1 MDIEDLKPN
10 SHAYKENQGTK
21 DEKKIEKVVE
31 GTAKVKKNEVR
42 KFADVFISEDIKNVK
57 SYVLMD
63 ILVPAIKNAI
73 IDVVTDGVNMIFKGD
88 TGKSSKSRSST
99 YVSYRDYSRRDDRR
113 MAGSERER
121 SRFDYDDIV
130 FESRLEAE
138 RVREKMED
146 VIDQFGVVS
155 VNDLFDMADLTAPYT
170 SHKYGWTS
178 IRNAEIVRTREGYVI
193 KLPRAVPID
202 Y

>member
-1 MDIEDLKPN
+1 MDFEDLKPN
-10 SHAYKENQGTK
+10 SHTYKENQAK
-21 DEKKIEKVVE
+21 PEEKKIEKVVE
-31 GTAKVKKNEVR
+31 GKAKIKKNEVR

-88 TGKSSKSRSST
+88 TGRSSKARSST

-113 MAGSERER
+113 AIGSERER

-130 FESRLEAE
+130 FESRAEAE
-138 RVREKMED
+138 RVREKMEG
-146 VIDQFGVVS
+146 VIDQYGVVT

-170 SHKYGWTS
+170 SNKYGWTS
-178 IRNAEIVRTREGYVI
+178 IRNSEIVRTREGYVI